1 MGNIVND
8 IVDEINIKPNKTKLI
23 LKWTL
28 SIAGS
33 LIAIAF
39 ILGQFKSSFFNRM
52 DSFETSLNQQTIL
65 VNELQVNVN
74 NGFDDVDKRIDKI
87 YTDGFNSFKE
97 YQEFNK
103 QQLLLVL
110 DYGQENKELLRRMLE
125 LNADEQRRDVETQ
138 ILQAKNGVERQEGQI
153 IVKQKLTGID
163 YVKLTH
169 MIEVETGDTIFNLTA
184 TTKEYINNIDTNKY
198 KIGTMIENQ
207 NYSNLY
213 DVSYR
218 NK

>member
-23 LKWTL
+23 IKWII

-39 ILGQFKSSFFNRM
+39 ILGQFKSTFFNRM
-52 DSFETSLNQQTIL
+52 DTFEASLNQQTTA
-65 VNELQVNVN
+65 VNELRVNVN

-97 YQEFNK
+97 YQDFNK
-103 QQLLLVL
+103 KQLLLVL
-110 DYGQENKELLRRMLE
+110 DYGQENKDLLRRMLE
-125 LNADEQRRDVETQ
+125 LNADEKSKDVETQ
-138 ILQAKNGVERQEGQI
+138 LEQAKNDIFRPEGQI

-169 MIEVETGDTIFNLTA
+169 MIEVETGDTIFNLTGA
-184 TTKEYINNIDTNKY
+184 TKEFINNINTDKY
-198 KIGTMIENQ
+198 EIGTMIENQ

-213 DVSYR
+213 DITYR